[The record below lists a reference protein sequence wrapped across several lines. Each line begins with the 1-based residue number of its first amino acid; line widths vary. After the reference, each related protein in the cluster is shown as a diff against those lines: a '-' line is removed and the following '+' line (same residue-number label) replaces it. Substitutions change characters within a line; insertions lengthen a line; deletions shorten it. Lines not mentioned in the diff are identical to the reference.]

1 MQITVYHNPRCSKS
15 RATLQL
21 LADRGLSPHVVE
33 YLKTPPNTATLEKLR
48 DALDRPARDLVR
60 TGQDEWKH
68 LGLDIDAARDEDLF
82 EAIAAEPIL
91 LQRPIVVVEQPSGTR
106 ARIGRPPEDVLDILP

>member
-21 LADRGLSPHVVE
+21 LEARGLRPVVVE
-33 YLKTPPNTATLEKLR
+33 YLKTPPNAATLEKLR
-48 DALDRPARDLVR
+48 DALDRPASDLVR
-60 TGQDEWKH
+60 TGQDEWTS
-68 LGLDIDAARDEDLF
+68 LGLDIDEVGDEQLF

-91 LQRPIVVVEQPSGTR
+91 LERPIVVVDDGARTR
-106 ARIGRPPEDVLDILP
+106 ARIGRPPETVLEILP